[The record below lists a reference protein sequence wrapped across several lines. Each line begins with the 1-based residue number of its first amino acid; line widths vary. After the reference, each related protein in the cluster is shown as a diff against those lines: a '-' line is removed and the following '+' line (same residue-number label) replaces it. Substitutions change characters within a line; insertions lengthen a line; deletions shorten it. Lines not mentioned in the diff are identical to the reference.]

1 MRSFSSVTL
10 LEGNAI
16 TLSCTPSITDVVLLW
31 THNNTEVMQR
41 EDIAFS
47 PTILN
52 HNLNIGNT
60 MESDSGVYICRAALE
75 EEDMPV
81 EQTITVTVVP
91 GTCILS

>member
-1 MRSFSSVTL
+1 
-10 LEGNAI
+10 
-16 TLSCTPSITDVVLLW
+16 
-31 THNNTEVMQR
+31 MQR